1 MQLIPIRKKYKYE
14 RLERLDLESGRVYA
28 TEEGVQLPSVTT
40 VLSGTKDQTFLK
52 EWENSVGKDKAEQ
65 IKNEAATVGTHMHN
79 VVERLLM
86 NKPLPVPRTWLA
98 VKGYRM
104 GYALIEHFFPHVQE
118 VWGSEVPLYY
128 PERYAG
134 TTDCVGIYKGEATI
148 LDFKQ
153 TNKPKKR
160 EWIDDYF
167 LQLGAYAAA
176 HNKVHGT
183 DIRQGV
189 IMMVCQDGTIQEF
202 VTCGREFDGY
212 QDQWMRRVEQYAS
225 QKRESDG
232 IDTSDSKLRVEV
244 P

>member
-118 VWGSEVPLYY
+118 VWGAEVPLYY

-176 HNKVHGT
+176 HNKVYGT

-232 IDTSDSKLRVEV
+232 VDTSDSKLRVEV

>member
-1 MQLIPIRKKYKYE
+1 MQLIPIRNKYKYE
-14 RLERLDLESGRVYA
+14 KLERLDLETGRVYKG
-28 TEEGVQLPSVTT
+28 EDQISLPSVTNI
-40 VLSGTKDQTFLK
+40 LSATKDQSFLK
-52 EWENSVGKDKAEQ
+52 EWEEKVGKTEAER
-65 IKNEAATVGTHMHN
+65 IKNDAATVGTHMHN

-86 NKPLPVPRTWLA
+86 NKTLPVPRTWLA

-189 IMMVCQDGTIQEF
+189 IMMVSQDGTIQEF

-212 QDQWMRRVEQYAS
+212 QDQWMRRVELYAS

-232 IDTSDSKLRVEV
+232 IITSD